1 MMKGFTG
8 CAFKHPLSSHL
19 KIKNMAKQNGI
30 LPLKG
35 KIGNL
40 SFYKTSDGHL
50 LREKGGV
57 DAKRIATDPAFQ
69 RTRENGAEFGRA
81 GKAAKLL
88 KTALRAISQSA
99 SDRRVTSRL
108 VKEMMRVIKSD
119 SVSLRGER
127 NATNGNIEL
136 LKGFEFNIN
145 AVLDTTLFAPFTSE
159 IDRVTGSLS
168 IDIPAFVPEKNVAI
182 PERATHFQINSAGA
196 ELDFGGNVYVSAN
209 SGSAPLPWDNVATN
223 PIVLSNAVTPN
234 STNPLFLLLGIEFF
248 QEVNGKMYTLKNGGF
263 NALSVIEVSAQ

>member
-1 MMKGFTG
+1 
-8 CAFKHPLSSHL
+8 
-19 KIKNMAKQNGI
+19 
-30 LPLKG
+30 
-35 KIGNL
+35 
-40 SFYKTSDGHL
+40 
-50 LREKGGV
+50 
-57 DAKRIATDPAFQ
+57 
-69 RTRENGAEFGRA
+69 
-81 GKAAKLL
+81 
-88 KTALRAISQSA
+88 
-99 SDRRVTSRL
+99 